1 MTISEISVHDLAAI
15 GPTARIIDVREPQ
28 EWESG
33 RITQAELVP
42 LSTVPER
49 LGAFDGSPTYV
60 VCRSGARSANACR
73 VLAEQGVQ
81 VVNVAGGMLAWVDEG
96 FDTVSGAAPDTGS
109 GAASGAADD

>member
-33 RITQAELVP
+33 HIAQAELVP

-60 VCRSGARSANACR
+60 VCRSGARSTNACR
-73 VLAEQGVQ
+73 YLAEQGIE

-96 FDTVSGAAPDTGS
+96 FETVT

>member
-1 MTISEISVHDLAAI
+1 VTISEISVHDLAAI
-15 GPTARIIDVREPQ
+15 GPAARIIDVREPN

-33 RITQAELVP
+33 HIAHAVLVP

-73 VLAEQGVQ
+73 YLAEQGIDA
-81 VVNVAGGMLAWVDEG
+81 VNVAGGMLAWVDGG
-96 FDTVSGAAPDTGS
+96 FDTVSGAA
-109 GAASGAADD
+109 SGAADG